1 MYLDEKI
8 ALMER
13 EQRQKEKETR
23 AAAEEKNAAASV
35 KKLTLQEALEGIR
48 AGEMRLQEGEHLEF
62 ETRVYTGQEVPMII
76 FKNFHQASKED
87 KEGVIYINHAKEV
100 SQILS
105 WPKTQIKPVTFNQWS
120 NQLVNGM
127 ASNGLHARVGKKKQL
142 DYIEYIC
149 FDVPTGKG
157 WLYNIVFRKKGKEQS
172 LTGNYNCLKEDK
184 DTYGIFLEAM
194 VVAMDQWF
202 AQGEG
207 GGLFGEQSREEQG
220 E

>member
-8 ALMER
+8 AQMER
-13 EQRQKEKETR
+13 ERRKKEKEK
-23 AAAEEKNAAASV
+23 EKEATAPV
-35 KKLTLQEALEGIR
+35 KKLTLQEALEGIC
-48 AGEMRLQEGEHLEF
+48 AGEMRLYEGEHLEF
-62 ETRVYTGQEVPMII
+62 ETHVYSDQKVPMIL
-76 FKNFHQASKED
+76 FKNFHQAFKED
-87 KEGVIYINHAKEV
+87 KEGVIYINHSKEV

-105 WPKTQIKPVTFNQWS
+105 WPKAKIKPVTFDQWS

-127 ASNGLHARVGKKKQL
+127 ASNGLHAKVGEKKQL
-142 DYIEYIC
+142 DYLEYIC

-157 WLYNIVFRKKGKEQS
+157 WLYNIVFRRKGKEQS

-184 DTYGIFLEAM
+184 DTYGIILEAM
-194 VVAMDQWF
+194 IVAMDQWF

-207 GGLFGEQSREEQG
+207 GGLFGNQSREEQG

>member
-1 MYLDEKI
+1 MNLDEKI

-13 EQRQKEKETR
+13 EKRQKEKALRE
-23 AAAEEKNAAASV
+23 AAVEKKADAPG
-35 KKLTLQEALEGIR
+35 KKLTLQEALEGLH
-48 AGEMRLQEGEHLEF
+48 AGEIRLPEGEHLEF
-62 ETRVYTGQEVPMII
+62 ETHFYSEENVPMII
-76 FKNFHQASKED
+76 FKNFHQALKED
-87 KEGVIYINHAKEV
+87 KEGVIYINHTKEV

-105 WPKTQIKPVTFNQWS
+105 WPKTQIKPATFSQWS

-142 DYIEYIC
+142 DHVEYIC

-157 WLYNIVFRKKGKEQS
+157 WLYNIVFRRKGEEQS

-194 VVAMDQWF
+194 VVALDQWF
-202 AQGEG
+202 AQREG
-207 GGLFGEQSREEQG
+207 GGLFGEQSSSYL
-220 E
+220 